1 MKEIKI
7 VLNKDDD
14 CLAKNLKSA
23 IEVYVDDKK
32 LENVEH
38 IVIDAHQL
46 DEDVVDENG
55 IMRLDK
61 LISYTVTYSEP
72 WYDD

>member
-1 MKEIKI
+1 MNEIKI
-7 VLNKDDD
+7 VLNKDDEHLD
-14 CLAKNLKSA
+14 KDLKSA
-23 IEVYVDDKK
+23 IEVYVDGEK
-32 LENVEH
+32 LKNVEH

-46 DEDVVDENG
+46 DEDRVDENG